1 MKIQYILSVVVS
13 FFLISVSSY
22 AESGKFDFHTG
33 WSIHGADVMNISENH
48 MIGSAKALG
57 VTFNNKG
64 EGFLHNG
71 EGACMIT
78 FEVKDGKGENKGY
91 CTWSD
96 ADGDH
101 IFTSFVGDTTKGTN
115 TITGGT
121 GKYTGI
127 TGSGPWACKDFPSGA
142 NSCKQSLS
150 YKLP

>member
-1 MKIQYILSVVVS
+1 MKIQYIISIILA
-13 FFLISVSSY
+13 FTFLNINAY
-22 AESGKFDFHTG
+22 AKSGKFDFHTG
-33 WSIHGADVMNISENH
+33 WSFKPDVVTISDNH
-48 MIGSAKALG
+48 IIGSGKALG
-57 VTFNNKG
+57 ATFNDKG

-71 EGACMIT
+71 EGACVVS

-101 IFTSFVGDTTKGTN
+101 IFTSFVGDTVQGEN

-127 TGSGPWACKDFPSGA
+127 TGNGPWVCKNFANGA
-142 NSCKQSLS
+142 SSCKQSLS

>member
-1 MKIQYILSVVVS
+1 MNIK
-13 FFLISVSSY
+13 FLISVIFSLILISMNLH
-22 AESGKFDFHTG
+22 AKSGKFDFHTG
-33 WSIHGADVMNISENH
+33 WSIKADVMTISENH
-48 MIGSAKALG
+48 IIGSAKALG
-57 VTFNNKG
+57 VTFNDKG

-71 EGACMIT
+71 EGACMVT

>member
-1 MKIQYILSVVVS
+1 MP
-13 FFLISVSSY
+13 Y
-22 AESGKFDFHTG
+22 AKSGKFDFHTG
-33 WSIHGADVMNISENH
+33 WSFKPDVVTISDNH
-48 MIGSAKALG
+48 IIGSGKALG
-57 VTFNNKG
+57 ATFNDKG

-71 EGACMIT
+71 EGACVVS

-101 IFTSFVGDTTKGTN
+101 IFTSFVGDTVQGEN

-127 TGSGPWACKDFPSGA
+127 TGNGPWVCKNFANGA
-142 NSCKQSLS
+142 SSCKQSLS